1 MLGKDALEWFNEK
14 IKMFEDERGKIEELK
29 NKISRTEHEI
39 ELLKNPEINSDIS
52 IVAHTEGGNNG
63 AIIDID
69 DKTRDDIRCLM
80 IYNKTKRL
88 GELKKEYDNFSP
100 NLMTHL
106 LFLNEHSL
114 GCSNK

>member
-1 MLGKDALEWFNEK
+1 MTREK
-14 IKMFEDERGKIEELK
+14 IKMFEDERGKMQELK

-39 ELLKNPEINSDIS
+39 ELLKNPDINSDIS
-52 IVAHTEGGNNG
+52 IVAHAGEGNG

-88 GELKKEYDNFSP
+88 GELKKKYDNFSP
-100 NLMTHL
+100 NLMTQML
-106 LFLNEHSL
+106 LLSDNSI